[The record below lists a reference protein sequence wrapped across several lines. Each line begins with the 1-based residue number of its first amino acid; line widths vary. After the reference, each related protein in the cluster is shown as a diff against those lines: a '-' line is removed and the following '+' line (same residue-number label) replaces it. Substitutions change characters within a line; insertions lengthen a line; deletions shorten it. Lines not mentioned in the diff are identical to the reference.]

1 MKIGSGE
8 EKAAGR
14 IFNFSAGPAVLPVEV
29 LEQARDEMLNYK
41 GSGMSVMEMSHRSEE
56 FEAIAARAE
65 AGVRRHLGVPGNYD
79 VLFLQGGASLQFAM
93 VPMNLALPSK
103 PVNLINT
110 GVWTQKA
117 MDEAQKLTTVH
128 VAASTESEKFRRLP
142 RLDEIK
148 FSEAPSYVHL
158 CSNNTIAGTEW
169 TTFPDT
175 GEVPLVADM
184 SSNILSRP
192 VDVSK
197 FGLIFAGA
205 QKNIGPSGVTLVIIR
220 KDLVE
225 RGSKNLPV
233 ILQYRTHAKEKSL
246 YNTPPTYGIYMVAL
260 VMEWMD
266 RLGGLAAVEKR
277 NIEKAHV
284 LYNAIDQND
293 FYYSPVEKKDRSRM
307 NVVFRIKGDRE
318 DLEKKFVTEA
328 TAEGLSGLK
337 GHRLVGGLRASIYN
351 AQPLEGVKA
360 LTEFMKEFSR
370 KNG

>member
-1 MKIGSGE
+1 MKTGSSE

-56 FEAIAARAE
+56 FEAIAGRAE
-65 AGVRRHLGVPGNYD
+65 AGVRKHLGVPANYD

-93 VPMNLALPSK
+93 IPMNLALPNK
-103 PVNLINT
+103 PVDLINT

-117 MDEAQKLTTVH
+117 LDEAQKLTTVNI
-128 VAASTESEKFRRLP
+128 AASTESEKFRRLP

-148 FSEAPSYVHL
+148 LNPDASYVHL

-169 TTFPDT
+169 TTFPET
-175 GEVPLVADM
+175 GAVPLVADM

-197 FGLIFAGA
+197 FGVIFAGA
-205 QKNIGPSGVTLVIIR
+205 QKNIGPSGVTLVVIR

-266 RLGGLAAVEKR
+266 RQGGLAAVEKR
-277 NIEKAHV
+277 NIEKANM
-284 LYNAIDQND
+284 LYNAIEQNE

-328 TAEGLSGLK
+328 AAEGLSALK